1 MTVGGAV
8 DTVRATGHALDVTVR
23 RFRIVVC
30 RGPDCGDRRG
40 SAVVHAALVDAV
52 HAAGVS
58 DRCEFDW
65 QCCFGRCSQGPNVL
79 VREITGA
86 PPPRVGLAD
95 LPPRLGGAARQ
106 ATALYNRVTPAHAA
120 ELVAGHVVG
129 GAVVR
134 HLIET
139 VPLRP
144 TEPRPSSPRPDP
156 TVPEVVRE
164 EVKVP

>member
-1 MTVGGAV
+1 MPELVQAIDRFVIGLAPGQAFPTS
-8 DTVRATGHALDVTVR
+8 DVSKL
-23 RFRIVVC
+23 
-30 RGPDCGDRRG
+30 GY
-40 SAVVHAALVDAV
+40 AV